1 MCFNFLLLG
10 FWMEKHLFIIFYG
23 RYKNISLSVKR
34 FMNFFFLQT
43 IKLLFEVILYL
54 ISSYLGSPVFISS
67 VRQKE
72 KQGKGIS
79 EIFSMYSHGECWF
92 SWGTNLSCFFLKILI
107 FSIASWN
114 EISFPFYLP
123 QVLVG
128 FESCV
133 YVGNIKVELTTKPSI
148 KLCSPYFVK
157 VIIKLQSLSSL
168 KLKIKIELICI
179 MRTAR

>member
-1 MCFNFLLLG
+1 
-10 FWMEKHLFIIFYG
+10 MEKHLFIIFYG

-79 EIFSMYSHGECWF
+79 EIFSMYSHGEC
-92 SWGTNLSCFFLKILI
+92 
-107 FSIASWN
+107 
-114 EISFPFYLP
+114 
-123 QVLVG
+123 
-128 FESCV
+128 
-133 YVGNIKVELTTKPSI
+133 
-148 KLCSPYFVK
+148 
-157 VIIKLQSLSSL
+157 
-168 KLKIKIELICI
+168 
-179 MRTAR
+179 